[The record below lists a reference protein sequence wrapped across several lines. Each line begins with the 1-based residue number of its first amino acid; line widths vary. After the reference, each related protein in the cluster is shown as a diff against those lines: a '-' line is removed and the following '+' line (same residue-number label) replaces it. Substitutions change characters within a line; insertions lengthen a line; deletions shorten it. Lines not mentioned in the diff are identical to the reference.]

1 MRGIVSKAFQ
11 GVPDARSIAGLVDS
25 SQHPDTAISL
35 TFSDGVVHVTRD
47 RSGDWTITAGLS
59 LASDRLGSLTK
70 RLGELGFFE
79 GTEQSGMVYH
89 LWTTALEEAVG
100 GRHVAEEKL
109 LGVLKTFQ
117 TSSFPSYIG

>member
-1 MRGIVSKAFQ
+1 MRTTVSRIAQ
-11 GVPDARSIAGLVDS
+11 GVPDAKSVAGIVDS
-25 SQHPDTAISL
+25 SIHAGGAISL
-35 TFSDGVVHVTRD
+35 AFSDSVVYVAQD

-59 LASDRLGSLTK
+59 LASDRMGMLTK
-70 RLGELGFFE
+70 KLGELGFFE

-89 LWTTALEEAVG
+89 LWTSALEEG
-100 GRHVAEEKL
+100 FDGRHVAEEKL